1 MWTIGE
7 ACTWGAIL
15 LRVQRIYSLL
25 AKKMLV
31 KGNAGLQGLLFANMC
46 VSFNA
51 PMPQLQL
58 SPMTQQSTTHQQAM
72 ANHHTSCYD
81 ANNKMRFRQL
91 QSSERALER
100 LGHTVSLPW
109 VQFRKETSFLPYDW
123 LYGRDPV
130 SIPLIRR
137 DLVEL
142 DDPNLWT

>member
-1 MWTIGE
+1 
-7 ACTWGAIL
+7 
-15 LRVQRIYSLL
+15 
-25 AKKMLV
+25 MLV

-109 VQFRKETSFLPYDW
+109 VQFRKETSFLPYD
-123 LYGRDPV
+123 
-130 SIPLIRR
+130 
-137 DLVEL
+137 
-142 DDPNLWT
+142 